1 MIMIT
6 FLYDKEKNICGFKT
20 KGHAGYAESGKDII
34 CSAVSMLTMNTVNSM
49 EQLTEDDFN
58 LEMNEKKGIL
68 DLKIKDKPSME
79 AMLLLNSMKLGID
92 MIHNQYGD
100 KYIRIE
106 SKEV

>member
-1 MIMIT
+1 
-6 FLYDKEKNICGFKT
+6 
-20 KGHAGYAESGKDII
+20 
-34 CSAVSMLTMNTVNSM
+34 
-49 EQLTEDDFN
+49 
-58 LEMNEKKGIL
+58 MNEKKGIL